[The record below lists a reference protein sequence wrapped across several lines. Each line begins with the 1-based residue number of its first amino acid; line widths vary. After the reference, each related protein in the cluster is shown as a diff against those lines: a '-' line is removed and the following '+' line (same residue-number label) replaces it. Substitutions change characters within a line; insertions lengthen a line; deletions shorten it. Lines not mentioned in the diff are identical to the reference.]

1 MSEEVMQIILSKG
14 SKCRKV
20 EVTEDGSI
28 VNLFL
33 IKKGEESTIE
43 VVEKPTEGKGFD
55 VNPLAINQK
64 LFKKERE
71 DSRQESTRKLIVEAF
86 SEVKKNPEKYAKP
99 FQTLMP
105 KKTWSSKTVAE
116 LKELAESLGDCI
128 ADWVH
133 QALEWAQRIA
143 NGESWET
150 ICNEV
155 DTANWY
161 RLVVWKNGYARLVG
175 GSRVYDNYLPSS
187 YVHNYDFNSSIRVDY
202 TVPLV
207 VLYKK

>member
-1 MSEEVMQIILSKG
+1 MKVTLQVNGQEMTFSEQELTAIVEKHLS
-14 SKCRKV
+14 
-20 EVTEDGSI
+20 TQ
-28 VNLFL
+28 
-33 IKKGEESTIE
+33 TT
-43 VVEKPTEGKGFD
+43 EKPTEGKRFD
-55 VNPLAINQK
+55 VNPLVINQK
-64 LFKKERE
+64 LFKKKRE

-133 QALEWAQRIA
+133 QALEWAQRID
-143 NGESWET
+143 NGQSWEA
-150 ICNEV
+150 ICNES

-161 RLVVWKNGYARLVG
+161 RLVVWKNGYTRLVG
-175 GSRVYDNYLPSS
+175 GSRKSDISEPSS
-187 YVHNYDFNSSIRVDY
+187 YVDSRSYDSYDRIGG

-207 VLYKK
+207 VLYR